1 MKATEIFSQR
11 IVTSNTSLD
20 ETMPQSAVEKYVE
33 KNDDHA
39 YNYEYLFNTGK
50 LEALLKNPKNS
61 QPDEIIFRQNDE
73 EGSRYN
79 GLELHKGQDF
89 ILPLVFLHNEL
100 SERLVKDAML
110 TEVLVRPG
118 IRGDVGIRFE
128 EWDTYIKELESIYNL
143 HYALTRG
150 FYKRA
155 VAKLSDEE
163 CKFLLN
169 EIDNLEINI
178 VFL

>member
-1 MKATEIFSQR
+1 MKVKEIFIQR

-20 ETMPQSAVEKYVE
+20 ETMPQSAVNKYVE

-39 YNYEYLFNTGK
+39 YNYEYLFDTGK
-50 LEALLKNPKNS
+50 LDALLKSPKNS
-61 QPDEIIFRQNDE
+61 LPDKVVFRQSDE
-73 EGSRYN
+73 DGGRYD
-79 GLELHKGQDF
+79 GLELHMGQDF

-100 SERLVKDAML
+100 LERLVKEAKT
-110 TEVLVRPG
+110 TEVLIRPG

-143 HYALTRG
+143 HYSLTRG
-150 FYKRA
+150 YYKRS

-169 EIDNLEINI
+169 EIDNLEIT
-178 VFL
+178 VEFL